1 MKKIIVS
8 VLIILIGLNIK
19 ADIAP
24 DPIRAK
30 GITVLQPTDIRLMYE
45 KVTVD
50 LTLDSSFVH
59 CYFRLHNEGK
69 ARKIQIGYPNMSYY
83 SDNDRHNIKF
93 NPINV
98 FENGEKIDDINTYVP
113 DSINLRNN
121 DNNTKPWYLWD
132 TNFGAN
138 ETRVIVVTYSLP
150 QGIVKN
156 DLYYK
161 FDYLLSTGSGWKGK
175 IDTAEIIVNLKNFD
189 RDLIL
194 KTSPASF
201 TSTAH
206 QIVWKL
212 HNIEPTS
219 ADDISISYEKKKGQY
234 GERLKLVR
242 YPPVVLDNKTI
253 LSYDIRE
260 SNRLENLKPNEI
272 ASISVLK
279 PADSAKIKLPHVD
292 ISNGLVLIYSK
303 RFAINKLSEIIKL
316 KFPDLADDLE
326 SNSVPYFEDNYS
338 LVLNDKSIKKSNM
351 TGEIMSIDKNS
362 ILDISLKILGNNH
375 KEIDI
380 KLK

>member
-8 VLIILIGLNIK
+8 VLIILLGLNIK

-30 GITVLQPTDIRLMYE
+30 GITVLQPTDIRLTYE

-83 SDNDRHNIKF
+83 SNNDRHNF
-93 NPINV
+93 RSNPINV
-98 FENGEKIDDINTYVP
+98 SENGKKIDNINFYIP
-113 DSINLRNN
+113 DSVDLRNN
-121 DNNTKPWYLWD
+121 DNNSKPWYLWD
-132 TNFGAN
+132 TNFDEN

-161 FDYLLSTGSGWKGK
+161 FEYLLSTGAGWKGA
-175 IDTAEIIVNLKNFD
+175 IDTAEIIINLKNFD

-194 KTSPASF
+194 RTSPSNF
-201 TSTAH
+201 TSTSN

-219 ADDISISYEKKKGQY
+219 MDDITISFEKKKGQY

-242 YPPVVLDNKTI
+242 YPPVVLDNETI

-260 SNRLENLKPNEI
+260 SNRLENLKADEI

-279 PADSAKIKLPHVD
+279 PVDSAKIKFPKVD
-292 ISNGLVLIYSK
+292 YSNGLILIYSK
-303 RFAINKLSEIIKL
+303 RFAINKFSDIIKI
-316 KFPDLADDLE
+316 KFPDLADDLK

-338 LVLNDKSIKKSNM
+338 IVLNDKLIKKTNM
-351 TGEIMSIDKNS
+351 TGEIMTMDKNS
-362 ILDISLKILGNNH
+362 ILDISLKKLGNNH
-375 KEIDI
+375 KEIYI
-380 KLK
+380 RLK

>member
-8 VLIILIGLNIK
+8 VLIILLGLNIK

-30 GITVLQPTDIRLMYE
+30 GITVLQPTDIRLTYE

-83 SDNDRHNIKF
+83 SNNDRHNF
-93 NPINV
+93 RSNPINV
-98 FENGEKIDDINTYVP
+98 SENGKKIDNINIYIP

-121 DNNTKPWYLWD
+121 DNNSKPWYLWD
-132 TNFGAN
+132 TNFDEN

-161 FDYLLSTGSGWKGK
+161 FEYLLSTGAGWKGA
-175 IDTAEIIVNLKNFD
+175 IDTAEIIINLKNFD

-194 KTSPASF
+194 KTSPSNF
-201 TSTAH
+201 TSTSK

-219 ADDISISYEKKKGQY
+219 MDDITISYEKKKGQY

-260 SNRLENLKPNEI
+260 SNRLENLKADEI

-279 PADSAKIKLPHVD
+279 PVDSAKIKFPKVD
-292 ISNGLVLIYSK
+292 YSNGLILIYSK
-303 RFAINKLSEIIKL
+303 RFAINKFSDIIKI
-316 KFPDLADDLE
+316 KFPDLADDLK

-338 LVLNDKSIKKSNM
+338 IVLNDKLIKKTNM
-351 TGEIMSIDKNS
+351 TGEIMTMDKNS
-362 ILDISLKILGNNH
+362 ILDISLKKLGNNQ

-380 KLK
+380 RLK

>member
-1 MKKIIVS
+1 MKKLIVS
-8 VLIILIGLNIK
+8 VLIILLGLNIK

-30 GITVLQPTDIRLMYE
+30 GITVLQPTDIRLTYE

-83 SDNDRHNIKF
+83 SNNDRHNF
-93 NPINV
+93 RYNPINV
-98 FENGEKIDDINTYVP
+98 SENGKKIDNINFYIP

-121 DNNTKPWYLWD
+121 DNNSKPWYLWD
-132 TNFGAN
+132 TNFDEN

-156 DLYYK
+156 NLYYK
-161 FDYLLSTGSGWKGK
+161 FEYLLSTGAGWKGA
-175 IDTAEIIVNLKNFD
+175 IDTAEIMVNLKNFD
-189 RDLIL
+189 SDLIL
-194 KTSPASF
+194 KTSPSNF
-201 TSTAH
+201 TSTSN

-219 ADDISISYEKKKGQY
+219 MDDITISYEKKKGQY

-242 YPPVVLDNKTI
+242 FPPVVLDNKTI
-253 LSYDIRE
+253 LSSDIRE
-260 SNRLENLKPNEI
+260 SNRLENLKADEI

-279 PADSAKIKLPHVD
+279 PVDSAKIKFPKVD
-292 ISNGLVLIYSK
+292 YSNGLILIYSK
-303 RFAINKLSEIIKL
+303 RFAINKFSEIIEQ
-316 KFPDLADDLE
+316 KFPDLADDLK

-338 LVLNDKSIKKSNM
+338 IILNDKIIKKINM
-351 TGEIMSIDKNS
+351 TGEIMTLNKDS
-362 ILDISLKILGNNH
+362 ILDISLKKMGNNQ

-380 KLK
+380 RLK

>member
-1 MKKIIVS
+1 MKKLIVS
-8 VLIILIGLNIK
+8 VLIILLGLNIK

-30 GITVLQPTDIRLMYE
+30 GITVLQPTDIKLTYE

-83 SDNDRHNIKF
+83 SNNNRRNFKS

-98 FENGEKIDDINTYVP
+98 SENGKKIDNINFYIP

-121 DNNTKPWYLWD
+121 DNNNKPWYLWD
-132 TNFGAN
+132 TNFDEN

-156 DLYYK
+156 NLYYK
-161 FDYLLSTGSGWKGK
+161 FEYLLSTGAGWKGV
-175 IDTAEIIVNLKNFD
+175 IDTEEIIVNLKNFD
-189 RDLIL
+189 KDLIL
-194 KTSPASF
+194 KTFPANF
-201 TSTAH
+201 TSTGN

-219 ADDISISYEKKKGQY
+219 MDDITISYEKKKGQY

-242 YPPVVLDNKTI
+242 YPPVVFNNKTI
-253 LSYDIRE
+253 LSYDIRKRN
-260 SNRLENLKPNEI
+260 SIDNLKADEI

-292 ISNGLVLIYSK
+292 YSNGLVLIYSK
-303 RFAINKLSEIIKL
+303 RYAINKLSEMIKL
-316 KFPDLADDLE
+316 KFPDLADDLK

-338 LVLNDKSIKKSNM
+338 LVLNDKIIKKINM
-351 TGEIMSIDKNS
+351 TGAIMSIDKNS
-362 ILDISLKILGNNH
+362 ILDISLKKLGNNH

-380 KLK
+380 RLK

>member
-1 MKKIIVS
+1 MKKLIVS
-8 VLIILIGLNIK
+8 VLIILLGLNIK

-24 DPIRAK
+24 DPIRAR
-30 GITVLQPTDIRLMYE
+30 GITVLQLTDIRLTYE

-83 SDNDRHNIKF
+83 SNNDRRNFKS

-98 FENGEKIDDINTYVP
+98 SENGKKIDNINFYIP

-121 DNNTKPWYLWD
+121 DNNNKPWYLWD
-132 TNFGAN
+132 TNFDEN

-161 FDYLLSTGSGWKGK
+161 FEYLLSTGAGWKGV

-189 RDLIL
+189 KDLIL
-194 KTSPASF
+194 KTSPANF
-201 TSTAH
+201 TSTGN

-219 ADDISISYEKKKGQY
+219 MDDITISYEKKKGQY

-260 SNRLENLKPNEI
+260 SNRIENLNPNEI

-279 PADSAKIKLPHVD
+279 PGDSIKIKFPHID

-338 LVLNDKSIKKSNM
+338 LVLNDKTIKKINM
-351 TGEIMSIDKNS
+351 TGEIMTIDKNS
-362 ILDISLKILGNNH
+362 ILDISLKKMGKNV

>member
-1 MKKIIVS
+1 MKKLIVS
-8 VLIILIGLNIK
+8 VLIILLGLNIK

-30 GITVLQPTDIRLMYE
+30 GITVLQPTDIKLTYE

-83 SDNDRHNIKF
+83 SNNNRRNFKS

-98 FENGEKIDDINTYVP
+98 SENGKKIDNINFYIP

-121 DNNTKPWYLWD
+121 DNNNKPWYLWD
-132 TNFGAN
+132 TNFDEN

-156 DLYYK
+156 NLYYK
-161 FDYLLSTGSGWKGK
+161 FEYLLSTGAGWKGV

-189 RDLIL
+189 KDLIL
-194 KTSPASF
+194 KTFPANF
-201 TSTAH
+201 TSTGN

-219 ADDISISYEKKKGQY
+219 MDDITISYEKKKGQY

-242 YPPVVLDNKTI
+242 YPPVVFNNKTI
-253 LSYDIRE
+253 LSYDIRKRN
-260 SNRLENLKPNEI
+260 SIDNLKADEI

-292 ISNGLVLIYSK
+292 YSNGLVLIYSK
-303 RFAINKLSEIIKL
+303 RFAINKLSEMIKL
-316 KFPDLADDLE
+316 KFPDLADDLK

-338 LVLNDKSIKKSNM
+338 LVLNDKIIKKINM
-351 TGEIMSIDKNS
+351 TGAIMSIDKNS
-362 ILDISLKILGNNH
+362 ILDISLKKLGNNH

-380 KLK
+380 RLK

>member
-1 MKKIIVS
+1 MKKLIVS
-8 VLIILIGLNIK
+8 VLIILLGLNIK

-30 GITVLQPTDIRLMYE
+30 GITVLQPTDIKLTYE

-83 SDNDRHNIKF
+83 SNNNRRNFKS

-98 FENGEKIDDINTYVP
+98 FENGKKIDNINFYIP

-121 DNNTKPWYLWD
+121 DNNNKPWYLWD
-132 TNFGAN
+132 TNFDEN

-156 DLYYK
+156 NLYYK
-161 FDYLLSTGSGWKGK
+161 FEYLLSTGAGWKGV

-189 RDLIL
+189 KDLIL
-194 KTSPASF
+194 KTFPANF
-201 TSTAH
+201 TSTGN

-219 ADDISISYEKKKGQY
+219 MDDITISYEKKKGQY

-242 YPPVVLDNKTI
+242 YPPVVFNNKTI
-253 LSYDIRE
+253 LSYDIRKRN
-260 SNRLENLKPNEI
+260 SIENLKADEI

-279 PADSAKIKLPHVD
+279 PADSAKIKFPYVD
-292 ISNGLVLIYSK
+292 YSNGLILIYSK

-316 KFPDLADDLE
+316 KCPDLADDLK

-338 LVLNDKSIKKSNM
+338 LVLNDKIIKKINM

-362 ILDISLKILGNNH
+362 ILDISLKKLGNNH

-380 KLK
+380 RLK

>member
-1 MKKIIVS
+1 MKKLIVS
-8 VLIILIGLNIK
+8 VLIILLGLNIK

-30 GITVLQPTDIRLMYE
+30 GITVLQPTDIKLTYE

-83 SDNDRHNIKF
+83 SNNNRRNFKS

-98 FENGEKIDDINTYVP
+98 SENGKKIDNINFYIP

-121 DNNTKPWYLWD
+121 DNNNKPWYLWD
-132 TNFGAN
+132 TNFDEN

-156 DLYYK
+156 NLYYK
-161 FDYLLSTGSGWKGK
+161 FEYLLSTGAGWKGV

-189 RDLIL
+189 KDLIL
-194 KTSPASF
+194 KTSPTNF
-201 TSTAH
+201 TSKGN

-219 ADDISISYEKKKGQY
+219 MDDITISYEKKKGQY

-242 YPPVVLDNKTI
+242 YPPVVFNNKTI
-253 LSYDIRE
+253 LSYDIRKRN
-260 SNRLENLKPNEI
+260 SIDNLKADEI

-292 ISNGLVLIYSK
+292 YSNGLVLIYSK
-303 RFAINKLSEIIKL
+303 RFAINKLSEMIKL
-316 KFPDLADDLE
+316 KFPDLADDLK

-338 LVLNDKSIKKSNM
+338 LVLNDKIIKKINM
-351 TGEIMSIDKNS
+351 TGAIMSIDKNS
-362 ILDISLKILGNNH
+362 ILDISLKKLGNNH

-380 KLK
+380 RLK

>member
-1 MKKIIVS
+1 MKKLIVS
-8 VLIILIGLNIK
+8 VLIILLGLNIK

-24 DPIRAK
+24 DPIRAR
-30 GITVLQPTDIRLMYE
+30 GITVLQLTDIRLTYE

-83 SDNDRHNIKF
+83 SNNDRRNFKS

-98 FENGEKIDDINTYVP
+98 SENGKKIDNINFYIP

-121 DNNTKPWYLWD
+121 DNNNKPWYLWD
-132 TNFGAN
+132 TNFDEN

-161 FDYLLSTGSGWKGK
+161 FEYLLSTGAGWKGV

-189 RDLIL
+189 KDLIL
-194 KTSPASF
+194 KTSPANF
-201 TSTAH
+201 TSTGN

-219 ADDISISYEKKKGQY
+219 MDDITISYEKKKGQY

-242 YPPVVLDNKTI
+242 YPPVVFNNKTI
-253 LSYDIRE
+253 LSYDIRKRN
-260 SNRLENLKPNEI
+260 SIDNLKADEI

-292 ISNGLVLIYSK
+292 YSNGLVLIYSK
-303 RFAINKLSEIIKL
+303 RYAINKLSEMIKL
-316 KFPDLADDLE
+316 KFPDLADDLK

-338 LVLNDKSIKKSNM
+338 LVLNDKIIKKINM
-351 TGEIMSIDKNS
+351 TGAIMSIDKNS
-362 ILDISLKILGNNH
+362 ILDISLKKLGNNH

-380 KLK
+380 RLK

>member
-1 MKKIIVS
+1 MKKLIVS
-8 VLIILIGLNIK
+8 VLIILLGLNIK

-30 GITVLQPTDIRLMYE
+30 GITVLQPTDIKLTYE

-83 SDNDRHNIKF
+83 SNNDRRNFKS

-98 FENGEKIDDINTYVP
+98 SENGKKIDNINFYIP

-121 DNNTKPWYLWD
+121 DNNNKPWYLWD
-132 TNFGAN
+132 TNFDEN

-156 DLYYK
+156 NLYYK
-161 FDYLLSTGSGWKGK
+161 FEYLLSTGAGWKGV

-189 RDLIL
+189 KDLIL
-194 KTSPASF
+194 KTFPANF
-201 TSTAH
+201 TSTGN

-219 ADDISISYEKKKGQY
+219 MDDITISYEKKKGQY
-234 GERLKLVR
+234 GERLKLVS
-242 YPPVVLDNKTI
+242 YPPVVFDNKTI
-253 LSYDIRE
+253 LSSDIRKRN
-260 SNRLENLKPNEI
+260 SIENLKADEI

-292 ISNGLVLIYSK
+292 YSNGLVLIYSK
-303 RFAINKLSEIIKL
+303 RFAINKLSEMIKL
-316 KFPDLADDLE
+316 KFPDLADDLK

-338 LVLNDKSIKKSNM
+338 LVLNDKIIKKINM
-351 TGEIMSIDKNS
+351 TGAIMSIDKNS
-362 ILDISLKILGNNH
+362 ILDISLKKLGNNH

-380 KLK
+380 RLK

>member
-1 MKKIIVS
+1 MKKLIVS
-8 VLIILIGLNIK
+8 VLIILLGLNIK

-30 GITVLQPTDIRLMYE
+30 GITVLQPTDIKLTYE

-83 SDNDRHNIKF
+83 SNNNRRNFKS

-98 FENGEKIDDINTYVP
+98 SENGKKIDNVNFYIP

-121 DNNTKPWYLWD
+121 DNNNKPWYLWD
-132 TNFGAN
+132 TNFDEN

-156 DLYYK
+156 NLYYK
-161 FDYLLSTGSGWKGK
+161 FEYLLSTGAGWKGV

-189 RDLIL
+189 KDLIL
-194 KTSPASF
+194 KTSPTNF
-201 TSTAH
+201 TSKGN

-219 ADDISISYEKKKGQY
+219 MDDITISYEKKKGQY

-242 YPPVVLDNKTI
+242 YPPVVFNNKTI
-253 LSYDIRE
+253 LSYDIRKRN
-260 SNRLENLKPNEI
+260 SIDNLKADEI

-292 ISNGLVLIYSK
+292 YSNGLVLIYSK
-303 RFAINKLSEIIKL
+303 RFAINKLSEMIKL
-316 KFPDLADDLE
+316 KFPDLADDLK

-338 LVLNDKSIKKSNM
+338 LVLNDKIIKRINM
-351 TGEIMSIDKNS
+351 TGEIMSIDKNY
-362 ILDISLKILGNNH
+362 ILDISLKKLGNNH

-380 KLK
+380 RLK

>member
-1 MKKIIVS
+1 MKKLIVS
-8 VLIILIGLNIK
+8 VLIILQGLNIK

-30 GITVLQPTDIRLMYE
+30 GITVLQPTDIKLTYE

-83 SDNDRHNIKF
+83 SNNNRRNFKS

-98 FENGEKIDDINTYVP
+98 SENGKKIDNINFYIP

-121 DNNTKPWYLWD
+121 DNNNKPWYLWD
-132 TNFGAN
+132 TNFDEN

-156 DLYYK
+156 NLYYK
-161 FDYLLSTGSGWKGK
+161 FEYLLSTGAGWKGV

-189 RDLIL
+189 KDLIL
-194 KTSPASF
+194 KTFPANF
-201 TSTAH
+201 TSTGN

-219 ADDISISYEKKKGQY
+219 MDDITISYEKKKGQY

-242 YPPVVLDNKTI
+242 YPPVVFNNKTI
-253 LSYDIRE
+253 LSYDIRKRN
-260 SNRLENLKPNEI
+260 SIDNLKADEI

-292 ISNGLVLIYSK
+292 YSNGLVLIYSK
-303 RFAINKLSEIIKL
+303 RFAINKLSEMIKL
-316 KFPDLADDLE
+316 KFPDLADDLK

-338 LVLNDKSIKKSNM
+338 LVLNDKIIKKINM
-351 TGEIMSIDKNS
+351 TGAIMSIDKNS
-362 ILDISLKILGNNH
+362 ILDISLKKLGNNH

-380 KLK
+380 RLK